1 MAMLNYVMKLKNNF
15 LRNMENNFA
24 VFILTHGRPDN
35 VKTFNTLKKCGYTGK
50 IYFIV
55 DNEDKSIEKYISN
68 FGEDNVKIFD
78 KKEMADSIDEGNNF
92 DNRKVIIHARNAC
105 FKIAKELDIKYFI
118 QFDDDYTSF
127 DYRLYINDAAKVVPI
142 KNFDNYIIKMIEYYK
157 SSNFKSIALAQG
169 GDFIGGLDNGKGLYR
184 FSKRK
189 CMNSFLCSTDRV
201 FQFVGSINEDVNT
214 YTSYGSKGY
223 LFLTIPFVSLT
234 QTATQSN
241 KGGMTDEYALT
252 GTYVKSFHS
261 VLMHPSGVKVS
272 MMNSNHPRLHHQI
285 KWINTVPCI
294 LDDKYKK

>member
-105 FKIAKELDIKYFI
+105 FKIAKELGIKYFM
-118 QFDDDYTSF
+118 QFDDDYYYF
-127 DYRLYINDAAKVVPI
+127 GYRYETGAKII
-142 KNFDNYIIKMIEYYK
+142 KNLNVVIEKMLDFYK
-157 SSNFKSIALAQG
+157 SVNIKSIAFSQG
-169 GDFIGGLDNGKGLYR
+169 GDHIGG
-184 FSKRK
+184 FSGIKLKRK
-189 CMNSFLCSTDRV
+189 CMNSFLCSTDRE
-201 FQFVGSINEDVNT
+201 FKFVGSINEDVNT
-214 YTSYGSKGY
+214 YTSLGNRGEVFFTFTNIQLDQKD
-223 LFLTIPFVSLT
+223 
-234 QTATQSN
+234 TQSN

-272 MMNSNHPRLHHQI
+272 MMNSNNPRLHHQI
-285 KWINTVPCI
+285 KWNNTTPCI